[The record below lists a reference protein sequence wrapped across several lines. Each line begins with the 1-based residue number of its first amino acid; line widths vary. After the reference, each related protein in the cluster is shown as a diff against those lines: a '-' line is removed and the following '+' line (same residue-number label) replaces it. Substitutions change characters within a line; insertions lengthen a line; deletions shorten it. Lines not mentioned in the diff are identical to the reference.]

1 MPREARPGEFRLSLP
16 PPAGLGMY
24 TSCWRNYIRRLR
36 ATGTQG
42 KRLKSLGSRF
52 SLGYLGSRAP
62 RRGTQAQ
69 PRSLHA
75 RRKVNV
81 GMAQRPSPE
90 GRLNRVLARA
100 QELAE
105 QVRETAERVHQQARE
120 SRRLIDIARQQT
132 ERGRELSKT
141 GRQEARA
148 VIESLKWRANTD
160 GNGKHRQSR
169 DGET

>member
-1 MPREARPGEFRLSLP
+1 
-16 PPAGLGMY
+16 
-24 TSCWRNYIRRLR
+24 
-36 ATGTQG
+36 
-42 KRLKSLGSRF
+42 
-52 SLGYLGSRAP
+52 
-62 RRGTQAQ
+62 
-69 PRSLHA
+69 
-75 RRKVNV
+75 
-81 GMAQRPSPE
+81 MAQRPSPE

-105 QVRETAERVHQQARE
+105 QVRETAERVRQQARE

-132 ERGRELSKT
+132 ERGRVLSKT